1 MSPHPDFVLF
11 YHRLIEYYKPTPEA
25 SQRQLAAILE
35 RHFAK
40 GRPEHRISAQTTEK
54 GGIRT

>member
-40 GRPEHRISAQTTEK
+40 ARPEPRTSPKTTEK
-54 GGIRT
+54 GGNRT